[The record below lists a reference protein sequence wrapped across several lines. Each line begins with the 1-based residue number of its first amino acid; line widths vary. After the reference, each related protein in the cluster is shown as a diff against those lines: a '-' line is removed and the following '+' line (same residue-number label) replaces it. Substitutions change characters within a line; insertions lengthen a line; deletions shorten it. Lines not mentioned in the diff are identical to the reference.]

1 MANEFEVKRD
11 GFFGVSF
18 ARFVI
23 EKKNI
28 YLVMC
33 MYGCG
38 GYLGTLNYYFFD
50 C

>member
-11 GFFGVSF
+11 GFFGISF

-28 YLVMC
+28 YLV
-33 MYGCG
+33 
-38 GYLGTLNYYFFD
+38 GYVYVWL
-50 C
+50 